1 MPLKIPDLWL
11 FKAVEFV
18 SLIISG
24 WQPTVA
30 LDKM

>member
-18 SLIISG
+18 SLIISE
-24 WQPTVA
+24 WQPTVP